1 MQGAPAAAHRA
12 GGGDAA
18 IDGSNDDIKVGVTQ
32 SVVVSLTDALPPEM
46 LCKVVSF
53 FRACP
58 SQWMAL
64 LLTSR
69 AVAAAARTVLD
80 PASDHVRSG
89 PNARAPTMAARL
101 VAQYADAVPRVLDT
115 YRCAN
120 ASALLVE
127 ACRAGNIALVRTLI
141 AERARWRVDVAYRHN
156 RALLECVR
164 LHSAVGVQLLLA
176 TGEVDPTDYPGAAH
190 AGRCALHD
198 GPACRRPDHPEPC
211 GACARGQQ
219 HGPWS
224 DSDTDGDD
232 GDDGDYEAYI
242 DMVDHSDPLADTDE
256 DEDTAHGE
264 RDLWPRRRRAANN
277 DDADQHAD
285 ARPQSNVPH
294 TGTIAV
300 TAMVAPDGVDGD
312 DDGDNHFGVDYDA
325 LFEHQVTGDNGD
337 DHGAGVYGAVLR
349 RRTSR
354 RDAWSLDDDDQE
366 NDEDGDYEEH
376 PQRGD
381 RLTLDNGYESAGDGV
396 DRGRDADIRGPSA
409 LRQTAHARRSV
420 AASSPS
426 SSRALRVAEDGPPRV
441 DPYAHVY
448 AEISRDGPF
457 SDDDDNPDGGH
468 IDGEHRLNVGSHAL
482 NTTTTTTSA
491 TVIMATEAIY
501 RDASGDDDGDDGDD
515 GDGDDESG
523 DESDDGSDDN
533 GVVDDDRNREGAASW
548 SMNAHATTATSEAH
562 DGAPEPTPNGH
573 ALAIRR
579 AHLAQC
585 ICRRGMAFAIV
596 WIDSEGREI
605 GGRVGNRAADP
616 LWFLVCDDPS
626 ALVADG
632 PLSFLMHGGRARDL
646 TPSQGA
652 AFVSPDREAQE
663 DTGFM
668 RGIDADNVPA
678 HSTTAVARPSGNS
691 AANETDTTNDLT
703 RSDSAL
709 GNIAGLERDAIGSIE
724 THAAVGGVV
733 VSIADGHGHHGDG
746 HCPDDTADHDDVDST
761 HGNHHH
767 HHLDRPHTHNDRDD
781 HGNDGNDDNDG
792 NDAND
797 DDDVA
802 SRRTV
807 DIVAR
812 LSAVGDDYSAGVQPA
827 CTCESKGRV
836 AYSRAM
842 ERWCPLFWAA
852 LMSVGVL
859 GQLLGHMAA
868 EPPETRRWAC
878 RFQDVLAMAASQII
892 VFSSASRM
900 EALSDVHAAALD
912 LALTSGGIDLALH
925 GDFLVAFAADRG
937 CSDVVEML
945 VEYDAVDAGA
955 HGDLA
960 LRRALWRYVRL
971 YRPIQGAGA
980 RLEPEERL
988 NRMALYGA
996 TLIALAAAIGLDTG
1010 GMEPADAHME
1020 PIDEGFVRS
1029 LARRVYPGL
1038 TPNDIGRLRLPPLRP
1053 HYPPPFTRP

>member
-1 MQGAPAAAHRA
+1 MASNTNG
-12 GGGDAA
+12 
-18 IDGSNDDIKVGVTQ
+18 NDDGEMRATQ
-32 SVVVSLTDALPPEM
+32 SDAVSLTDALPAEM
-46 LCKVVSF
+46 LCKVVAF
-53 FRACP
+53 FRAHP

-89 PNARAPTMAARL
+89 TNARAPTLAARL
-101 VAQYADAVPRVLDT
+101 VAQYADAVPRVLDA

-127 ACRAGNIALVRTLI
+127 ACRAGNIALMRTLI
-141 AERARWRVDVAYRHN
+141 AERARWRVDMAYRHN

-211 GACARGQQ
+211 EACTRGQQ

-224 DSDTDGDD
+224 DSDTDDEADGNDD
-232 GDDGDYEAYI
+232 DDDYEAYI
-242 DMVDHSDPLADTDE
+242 DIIDHSDPLADTDE
-256 DEDTAHGE
+256 DDMTHDEG
-264 RDLWPRRRRAANN
+264 DLWLRRRPTNNERNGDGGGNNN
-277 DDADQHAD
+277 DNDDDNANVDQHGGAL
-285 ARPQSNVPH
+285 SHSGVPR
-294 TGTIAV
+294 TGDVVITTSV
-300 TAMVAPDGVDGD
+300 VPGGGGD
-312 DDGDNHFGVDYDA
+312 DDDDDNHFGVDYDA
-325 LFEHQVTGDNGD
+325 LFEHEVVTHDGD
-337 DHGAGVYGAVLR
+337 DGAGVYGAVFG
-349 RRTSR
+349 RTTR
-354 RDAWSLDDDDQE
+354 QGAWSLDDVNGHSDR
-366 NDEDGDYEEH
+366 EDGQDDDDSDDDYEQDH
-376 PQRGD
+376 SHDHDYDIDHR
-381 RLTLDNGYESAGDGV
+381 TNGSVCCGDGRDDGESPDPGASRRTARTSARRTAATNAIV
-396 DRGRDADIRGPSA
+396 DRRTMRPG
-409 LRQTAHARRSV
+409 
-420 AASSPS
+420 
-426 SSRALRVAEDGPPRV
+426 EDGPLSA

-448 AEISRDGPF
+448 ASISRDDAF
-457 SDDDDNPDGGH
+457 SDEGSLTGDHVVDCEHHPVDNHDNN
-468 IDGEHRLNVGSHAL
+468 NVSA
-482 NTTTTTTSA
+482 A
-491 TVIMATEAIY
+491 TVAVADSDTRTDRVDGY
-501 RDASGDDDGDDGDD
+501 GDSSCDEDHDDQDD
-515 GDGDDESG
+515 
-523 DESDDGSDDN
+523 
-533 GVVDDDRNREGAASW
+533 GAASW
-548 SMNAHATTATSEAH
+548 SMNAQNATTSSDR
-562 DGAPEPTPNGH
+562 DGAPDPTSSGH

-596 WIDSEGREI
+596 WIDSDGREI
-605 GGRVGNRAADP
+605 GGRAGARTADP

-632 PLSFLMHGGRARDL
+632 PLSFLMNGGRARDL
-646 TPSQGA
+646 TPTRGA
-652 AFVSPDREAQE
+652 AFVSS
-663 DTGFM
+663 DTDAHGDNADAV
-668 RGIDADNVPA
+668 RTTDTIVPLDSDAVTGDADNSGDGATRRSGNAPGNHRDAVIDNDGST
-678 HSTTAVARPSGNS
+678 STTALDGR
-691 AANETDTTNDLT
+691 
-703 RSDSAL
+703 
-709 GNIAGLERDAIGSIE
+709 ERRDDA
-724 THAAVGGVV
+724 
-733 VSIADGHGHHGDG
+733 
-746 HCPDDTADHDDVDST
+746 
-761 HGNHHH
+761 HHH
-767 HHLDRPHTHNDRDD
+767 DNNRDD
-781 HGNDGNDDNDG
+781 HENHDQDG
-792 NDAND
+792 
-797 DDDVA
+797 VH
-802 SRRTV
+802 RTV
-807 DIVAR
+807 EIVTRPAC
-812 LSAVGDDYSAGVQPA
+812 VDDTRRGIQPT
-827 CTCESKGRV
+827 CTCESQGRV

-868 EPPETRRWAC
+868 VPPGTHRWAC

-912 LALTSGGIDLALH
+912 LALTSGGIDLAVH

-955 HGDLA
+955 HNDLA

-980 RLEPEERL
+980 HLEPEERL

>member
-1 MQGAPAAAHRA
+1 MQGVPTTAPNAGNHGNDNNNDD
-12 GGGDAA
+12 GGGGTRTD
-18 IDGSNDDIKVGVTQ
+18 Q
-32 SVVVSLTDALPPEM
+32 SEAVPLTDALPAEM
-46 LCKVVSF
+46 LCKIVAF
-53 FRACP
+53 FRAHP

-80 PASDHVRSG
+80 PASDRVRSG
-89 PNARAPTMAARL
+89 ANARAPTMAARL
-101 VAQYADAVPRVLDT
+101 VAQYADAVPRVLDA

-120 ASALLVE
+120 ASAVLVE
-127 ACRAGNIALVRTLI
+127 ACRAGNIALMRTLI
-141 AERARWRVDVAYRHN
+141 VERARWRVDVAYRHN

-190 AGRCALHD
+190 AGRCAVHD

-211 GACARGQQ
+211 GPCARGQQ

-224 DSDTDGDD
+224 DSDTDDEVDD
-232 GDDGDYEAYI
+232 GENGDDYEAYI
-242 DMVDHSDPLADTDE
+242 DLVDHSDPLADTDE
-256 DEDTAHGE
+256 EEDAAHGE
-264 RDLWPRRRRAANN
+264 GDSWTRQRRAA
-277 DDADQHAD
+277 DIVGVDQHIG
-285 ARPQSNVPH
+285 ARSQS
-294 TGTIAV
+294 AV
-300 TAMVAPDGVDGD
+300 TMADDVVITAMFAPGDGD
-312 DDGDNHFGVDYDA
+312 EDDDDNNHFGVDYEA
-325 LFEHQVTGDNGD
+325 LFEHEMVPNDGG
-337 DHGAGVYGAVLR
+337 HGAGVYSAVAH
-349 RRTSR
+349 RTSR
-354 RDAWSLDDDDQE
+354 RDAWSLDGGDDASDY
-366 NDEDGDYEEH
+366 DG
-376 PQRGD
+376 
-381 RLTLDNGYESAGDGV
+381 
-396 DRGRDADIRGPSA
+396 RGRAHDNAEGEHGHERGADLPNPG
-409 LRQTAHARRSV
+409 
-420 AASSPS
+420 ASQGV
-426 SSRALRVAEDGPPRV
+426 SRAPTRRPAMANSPVGSDVPHHGDPLSVG
-441 DPYAHVY
+441 PYAHVY
-448 AEISRDGPF
+448 ASISRDGAF
-457 SDDDDNPDGGH
+457 SDDGSDGDVDCQDH
-468 IDGEHRLNVGSHAL
+468 YH
-482 NTTTTTTSA
+482 
-491 TVIMATEAIY
+491 
-501 RDASGDDDGDDGDD
+501 GDDGDDTNDGDGDDGDD
-515 GDGDDESG
+515 DEDYYC
-523 DESDDGSDDN
+523 DESD
-533 GVVDDDRNREGAASW
+533 REQNRDQNKGGARSW
-548 SMNAHATTATSEAH
+548 SMGTRTATTSDRQNDT
-562 DGAPEPTPNGH
+562 PEPTSSGH

-596 WIDSEGREI
+596 WIDSDGREI
-605 GGRVGNRAADP
+605 GGRADERTADP

-632 PLSFLMHGGRARDL
+632 PLSFLMNGGRARDL
-646 TPSQGA
+646 TPTHGA
-652 AFVSPDREAQE
+652 AFVSSDNETRNDADPLR
-663 DTGFM
+663 DTA
-668 RGIDADNVPA
+668 IDAASARDND
-678 HSTTAVARPSGNS
+678 TVAETGSSVITDETNGATDNDDHGGNVAENRQDADKGDGKGTS
-691 AANETDTTNDLT
+691 A
-703 RSDSAL
+703 
-709 GNIAGLERDAIGSIE
+709 DAIGGRTTAIAGDHE
-724 THAAVGGVV
+724 HRDGG
-733 VSIADGHGHHGDG
+733 H
-746 HCPDDTADHDDVDST
+746 
-761 HGNHHH
+761 
-767 HHLDRPHTHNDRDD
+767 RDD
-781 HGNDGNDDNDG
+781 DSHDQGQGE
-792 NDAND
+792 
-797 DDDVA
+797 
-802 SRRTV
+802 SHRTV
-807 DIVAR
+807 GIVAR
-812 LSAVGDDYSAGVQPA
+812 SMGADAARRLAQPA
-827 CTCESKGRV
+827 CTCESQGRV

-868 EPPETRRWAC
+868 QPPEARRWAC

-912 LALTSGGIDLALH
+912 LALTSGGIDLAVH

-980 RLEPEERL
+980 HLEPEERL

-1053 HYPPPFTRP
+1053 HYPPPFARP